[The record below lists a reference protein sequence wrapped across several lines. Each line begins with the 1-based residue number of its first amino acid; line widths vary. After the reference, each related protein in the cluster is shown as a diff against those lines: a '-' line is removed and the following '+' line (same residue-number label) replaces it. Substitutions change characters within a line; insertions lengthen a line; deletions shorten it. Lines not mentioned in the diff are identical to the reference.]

1 MSRLRG
7 TYTTYKEKGEYKFKR
22 ITVRPR
28 QSLSLQFHHHRV
40 EHLTVV
46 RDQSVVQVGEVEY
59 LTGHGEHRYI
69 PLGEK
74 HRLTNKGEQD
84 LVFIEVQI
92 GGYLGENDIVRL
104 EDIYGRA

>member
-1 MSRLRG
+1 MEHTPHTKKR
-7 TYTTYKEKGEYKFKR
+7 GEYKFKR

-46 RDQSVVQVGEVEY
+46 CDQSVVQVGEVEY
-59 LTGHGEHRYI
+59 STGHGEHRYI

-84 LVFIEVQI
+84 LVLIEVQI